1 MPANIV
7 PVGDEDC
14 SEGALGVG
22 VAPEDARPGG
32 LGFSSTTEAGGTDQS
47 GAESAADRNAAFETY
62 KKGEGGRGVRLH
74 R

>member
-1 MPANIV
+1 MPANIA

-14 SEGALGVG
+14 SGGALGVG

-32 LGFSSTTEAGGTDQS
+32 LGLNSTTEACGTDRS

-62 KKGEGGRGVRLH
+62 KKGEGEKGRR
-74 R
+74 